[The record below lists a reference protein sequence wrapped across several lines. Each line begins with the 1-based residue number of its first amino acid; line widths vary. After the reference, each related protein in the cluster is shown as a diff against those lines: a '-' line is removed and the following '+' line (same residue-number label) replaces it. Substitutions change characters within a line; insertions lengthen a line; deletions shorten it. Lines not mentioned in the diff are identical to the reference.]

1 MVQFT
6 EFMAFETTQNSQP
19 VVFITGASTG
29 VGLDLVRLLLQK
41 PYRVVA
47 TARAES
53 IPRFEQGGLHP
64 SEKLLILPLDIT
76 RSVER
81 HWAVEEVKKQWGTVD
96 VLVNNAGISYR
107 AVVEHMNEDEEM
119 RQLNTNYLAPM
130 ALIRL
135 VLPLMRAQHSGRIL
149 NVSSVSGMMAMPTM
163 SSYSAS
169 KFALEGASEALWYE
183 AKPWNIKVS
192 IVEPGFI
199 HSQSFQHIYY
209 SKQSGKSTAE
219 HGVYSEYYESMAPFI
234 EKMMNS
240 ARSTSQ
246 DVARVILKT
255 IERKHPPLRVPATFD
270 ARLFYWL
277 RRLLPRR
284 FYHRILYWGLPGA
297 KNWAKR
303 N

>member
-1 MVQFT
+1 MVS
-6 EFMAFETTQNSQP
+6 EKMPNAQP

-29 VGLDLVRLLLQK
+29 VGLDLVRLLLK
-41 PYRVVA
+41 SPYRVVA
-47 TARAES
+47 TARAQS
-53 IPRFEQGGLHP
+53 LFRFEEASLYP
-64 SEKLLILPLDIT
+64 SPQLLILPLDIT
-76 RSVER
+76 SSVER
-81 HWAVEEVKKQWGTVD
+81 HWVVEEVKKQWGTID

-107 AVVEHMNEDEEM
+107 AVVEHMNEEEEM

-135 VLPLMRAQHSGRIL
+135 VLPLMRAQHAGRII

-163 SSYSAS
+163 ASYSAS

-199 HSQSFQHIYY
+199 HSQSFRHIYY

-303 N
+303 G